1 MLELPVEMSHEG
13 KRVVVE
19 VLEIGEE
26 LAQDIA
32 EAMQALASPTRV
44 RILARLQR
52 APLGVNE
59 LAEALGMDPSA
70 VSHQLRLLRH
80 LNLVK
85 GTRRANRVIY
95 ALHDDHVGVLLAE
108 AVYHVTHVRKDELNR
123 GLRVIPEASRPPRG
137 RRSTSQRSA

>member
-1 MLELPVEMSHEG
+1 VSAVP
-13 KRVVVE
+13 
-19 VLEIGEE
+19 EIGGE

-52 APLGVNE
+52 SPVGVNE
-59 LAEALGMDPSA
+59 LAETLGMDPSA

-85 GTRRANRVIY
+85 GSRRANRVIY
-95 ALHDDHVGVLLAE
+95 SLHDDHVGVLLAE
-108 AVYHVTHVRKDELNR
+108 AVSHVTHVRIDEINR
-123 GLRVIPEASRPPRG
+123 GLKAIPDAEPARG
-137 RRSTSQRSA
+137 RRSPKTAPPIGR